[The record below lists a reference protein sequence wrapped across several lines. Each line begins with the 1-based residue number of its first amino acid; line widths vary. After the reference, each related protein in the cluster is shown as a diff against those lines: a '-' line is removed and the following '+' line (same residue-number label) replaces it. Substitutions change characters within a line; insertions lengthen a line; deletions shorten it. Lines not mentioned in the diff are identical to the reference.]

1 MCGVEVIHRWLP
13 THFSATFLFLNK
25 KYREWTIRRLPRLRL
40 WKFQRKFLTGLASE
54 NIELHDIIGDK
65 IADRLQ
71 AVSLST
77 PEPVTFMAVGMRFNG
92 DHTFSENDEI
102 KLEKEDDNAFDN
114 KAIKVLVEGKKVGYV
129 AREYTMQLREM
140 PDFEQK
146 KIKLVKNFRQSTKLE
161 LIPDK

>member
-1 MCGVEVIHRWLP
+1 MKIP
-13 THFSATFLFLNK
+13 K
-25 KYREWTIRRLPRLRL
+25 KILDKISLTEDEFEQLSPKVQTCIIR
-40 WKFQRKFLTGLASE
+40 LASE

>member
-1 MCGVEVIHRWLP
+1 MKIP
-13 THFSATFLFLNK
+13 K
-25 KYREWTIRRLPRLRL
+25 KIIDKISLTEDEFEQLSPKVQTCIIR
-40 WKFQRKFLTGLASE
+40 LASE

-77 PEPVTFMAVGMRFNG
+77 PEPITFMAVGMRFNG

>member
-1 MCGVEVIHRWLP
+1 MKIP
-13 THFSATFLFLNK
+13 K
-25 KYREWTIRRLPRLRL
+25 KILDKISLTEDEFEQLSPKVQTCIIR
-40 WKFQRKFLTGLASE
+40 LASE

-77 PEPVTFMAVGMRFNG
+77 PEPITFMAVGMRFNG

>member
-1 MCGVEVIHRWLP
+1 
-13 THFSATFLFLNK
+13 LNK
-25 KYREWTIRRLPRLRL
+25 ARWAVSLLTMKIPKQVINKIALTEDEFEQLSPKVQTCIIR
-40 WKFQRKFLTGLASE
+40 LASE